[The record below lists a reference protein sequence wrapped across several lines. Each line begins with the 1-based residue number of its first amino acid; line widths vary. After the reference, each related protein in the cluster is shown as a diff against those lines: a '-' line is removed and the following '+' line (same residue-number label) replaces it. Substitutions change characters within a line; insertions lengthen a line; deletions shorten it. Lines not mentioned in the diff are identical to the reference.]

1 MAILERRQKMQALL
15 SEDPNVIAGSLKTA
29 INKDLNSDVKKEA
42 KAGVRYY
49 NHENDILNN
58 RIFYIDD
65 EGNFKEDRFASNIR
79 IPHGFFP
86 EIVDQKTQY
95 LLSNPVEYDTEDE
108 RLKNYLAEYYYSE
121 FQVVLQELVEGSSQ
135 KGFEYVY
142 ARTNA
147 DDRLCFQ
154 VADSLNV
161 FGIYNEYNE
170 LQRICRH
177 YATQIE
183 KDGKTKNI
191 RHAEIWTDTEV
202 YFFVAEEQGNY
213 ELDKSET
220 PNPRPHV
227 LAIDTETEKM
237 LKRSYGQIP
246 FYRLSNNKKETTDL
260 KPIKAL
266 IDDYDLMNCFLSNNL
281 QDFAEAIYVV
291 SGFQGDDL
299 SKLRQNVKAKKVV
312 GTGSDGGLDIKT
324 VTIPTEGRKTK
335 MDIDK
340 ENIYKF
346 GMAFDSTQVGDG
358 NITNIVIKARYT
370 LLNMK
375 ANKTE
380 ARLHAMLEWMNKLV
394 VEDINRRFNKSYDP
408 KEVSF
413 TFTREVMVNENDL
426 VANEKTEAETKQIII
441 NSIMQIAPRLDD
453 ETVLKLICEQFD
465 LDWEEVQAALEEAE
479 YTTGLTMGT
488 DEAVN
493 ADESAEQVAT
503 GTQATD
509 SQTVQGDGQST
520 V

>member
-1 MAILERRQKMQALL
+1 MEALL
-15 SEDPNVIAGSLKTA
+15 SEDVKIIASALKAA
-29 INKDLNSDVKKEA
+29 IDKDRKSTSKREA
-42 KAGVRYY
+42 ETGIRYY
-49 NHENDILNN
+49 NHENDIMNN
-58 RIFYIDD
+58 RIFYVDD
-65 EGNFKEDRFASNIR
+65 EGVLREDKYASNVR

-95 LLSNPVEYDTEDE
+95 LLSNPVEYETENE
-108 RLKNYLAEYYYSE
+108 ELKEYLAEYYNSE

-147 DDRLCFQ
+147 EDRLCFQ

-161 FGIYNEYNE
+161 FGVYNEYNE

-177 YATQIE
+177 YITEIE
-183 KDGKTKNI
+183 KDGETVDI
-191 RHAEIWTDTEV
+191 HHAEVWTDQNV
-202 YFFVAEEQGNY
+202 YFFVAEDNKDY
-213 ELDKSET
+213 ELDKSE
-220 PNPRPHV
+220 PINPRPHV
-227 LAIDTETEKM
+227 LAVDSESES
-237 LKRSYGQIP
+237 LLQRSYGQIP
-246 FYRLSNNKKETTDL
+246 FYRLSNNKQETTDL

-299 SKLRQNVKAKKVV
+299 SKLRQNVKSKKVV
-312 GTGSDGGLDIKT
+312 GTGSDGGLDVKT

-335 MDIDK
+335 MEIDK

-380 ARLHAMLEWMNKLV
+380 ARLRALLEWMNKLV
-394 VEDINRRFNKSYDP
+394 IDDINRRYTKAFDP
-408 KEVSF
+408 TEVSF
-413 TFTREVMVNENDL
+413 TFTREVMVNETDIVN
-426 VANEKTEAETKQIII
+426 NEKTEAETRKIILE
-441 NSIMQIAPRLDD
+441 SILQVAPRLDD
-453 ETVLKLICEQFD
+453 DNVLRLICEQFD
-465 LDWEEVQAALEEAE
+465 LDWEDVKEALEEAE
-479 YTTGLTMGT
+479 YTKGLSDNT
-488 DEAVN
+488 DEEETAVN
-493 ADESAEQVAT
+493 PDDPTQQMAQGAT
-503 GTQATD
+503 GSTE
-509 SQTVQGDGQST
+509 SQLPENG
-520 V
+520 

>member
-1 MAILERRQKMQALL
+1 MNALL
-15 SEDPNVIAGSLKTA
+15 SDDPVMIASGLKQA
-29 INKDLNSDVKKEA
+29 IQADSHSSKKREA
-42 KAGVRYY
+42 REGVRYY
-49 NHENDILNN
+49 EHENDILNN

-95 LLSNPVEYDTEDE
+95 LLANPVEYDTTDE
-108 RLKNYLAEYYYSE
+108 TLKKYLREYYDPD
-121 FQVVLQELVEGSSQ
+121 FQLILQELIEGASQ
-135 KGFEYVY
+135 KGSEYVF

-147 DDRLCFQ
+147 QDRICFQ
-154 VADSLNV
+154 IADSLCV
-161 FGIYNEYNE
+161 FGIYDEENQ
-170 LQRICRH
+170 LQRICR
-177 YATQIE
+177 YYDTE
-183 KDGKTKNI
+183 VEREGKREI
-191 RHAEIWTDTEV
+191 LHHAEIWTDQVV
-202 YFFVAEEQGNY
+202 YFFEAENTKSFKLEPS
-213 ELDKSET
+213 EL
-220 PNPRPHV
+220 NPRPHV
-227 LAIDTETEKM
+227 LAVDTQTGT
-237 LKRSYGQIP
+237 LLQRSYGQIP

-394 VEDINRRFNKSYDP
+394 IEDINRRFNKSYDP

-453 ETVLKLICEQFD
+453 ATVLKLICEQFD
-465 LDWEEVQAALEEAE
+465 LDWEE
-479 YTTGLTMGT
+479 M
-488 DEAVN
+488 
-493 ADESAEQVAT
+493 QVSLQ
-503 GTQATD
+503 GSSD
-509 SQTVQGDGQST
+509 SL
-520 V
+520 

>member
-1 MAILERRQKMQALL
+1 MATRSKYGNKKHEVDGITFDSKAEARYYMKLKRNGMSFMPL
-15 SEDPNVIAGSLKTA
+15 SETYCAMQENVLLQEGYLCNDRKIAPIYYRADFVIYENGQVKKVIDVKGYQDAISMLKMKMFAHRYGFPVTFA
-29 INKDLNSDVKKEA
+29 KFDSKINK
-42 KAGVRYY
+42 
-49 NHENDILNN
+49 
-58 RIFYIDD
+58 
-65 EGNFKEDRFASNIR
+65 
-79 IPHGFFP
+79 
-86 EIVDQKTQY
+86 
-95 LLSNPVEYDTEDE
+95 SNPVEYDTEDE
-108 RLKNYLAEYYYSE
+108 GLKNYLAEYYDSE

-358 NITNIVIKARYT
+358 NITNIVNGIDSNAMPLRDPESTFLQLAKGDNYFQVKAT
-370 LLNMK
+370 SGIGNVIVQLDFQP
-375 ANKTE
+375 
-380 ARLHAMLEWMNKLV
+380 LV
-394 VEDINRRFNKSYDP
+394 GGV
-408 KEVSF
+408 
-413 TFTREVMVNENDL
+413 
-426 VANEKTEAETKQIII
+426 
-441 NSIMQIAPRLDD
+441 
-453 ETVLKLICEQFD
+453 
-465 LDWEEVQAALEEAE
+465 
-479 YTTGLTMGT
+479 
-488 DEAVN
+488 
-493 ADESAEQVAT
+493 
-503 GTQATD
+503 
-509 SQTVQGDGQST
+509 
-520 V
+520 